1 MAFADLEP
9 LPPGVTLLQRSL
21 ERGRLGHAYL
31 LVGDHLAELEPLAR
45 TLAKT
50 LNCHH
55 PPRRAPNGV
64 ALDCCDTCPACR
76 QIGSDLYA
84 DVQWLRPE
92 SKLRVILVD
101 QVRRLLETVYLKPIE
116 ARYKVAVIA
125 GADRLNVQ
133 AANAFLKT
141 LEEPP
146 DRSVL
151 LLLTTEPARVIET
164 VRSRCL
170 RLNFSGGRRPVADPA
185 IMAWVKSFAEQAAA
199 AQGGLLARYR
209 LLGQILKELA
219 ARRATIEQ
227 ELSARS
233 PLERYEDADP
243 ALREQWENELKAGIE
258 AEYRQQRTE
267 LLVGLQ
273 WWLRDVWL
281 ATQGLETDRLSLP
294 ELAPITRT
302 VSGRVR
308 EPQATANLQRLERAQ
323 RALGTNVQEALALE
337 VGLLSLQL

>member
-1 MAFADLEP
+1 MSFADLNP
-9 LPPGVTLLQRSL
+9 LPAGVAVLQRSL
-21 ERGRLGHAYL
+21 ERGRLAHAYL
-31 LVGDHLAELEPLAR
+31 MVGDHLAELEPLAR

-50 LNCHH
+50 LNCRQ

-76 QIGSDLYA
+76 QIGRDLYA

-101 QVRRLLETVYLKPIE
+101 QVRSLLQTVYLKPVE

-125 GADRLNVQ
+125 GADRLNPQ

-146 DRSVL
+146 ARSVL
-151 LLLTTEPARVIET
+151 LLLTTEPSRVLET

-170 RLNFSGGRRPVADPA
+170 RLNLGGTAPPVADPA
-185 IMAWVKSFAEQAAA
+185 VLAWVRAFAEQAVAA
-199 AQGGLLARYR
+199 KGGLLARYR
-209 LLGQILKELA
+209 LLGQILKELET
-219 ARRATIEQ
+219 RRAAIER
-227 ELSARS
+227 ELTARS
-233 PLERYEDADP
+233 PLERFEDADP
-243 ALREQWENELKAGIE
+243 ALRDQWEDELAAAIE
-258 AEYRQQRTE
+258 AEYRRQRAE
-267 LLVGLQ
+267 LLLGLQ

-281 ATQGLETDRLSLP
+281 ATQDLAGGRLSLP
-294 ELAPITRT
+294 ALSASTTAVAARL
-302 VSGRVR
+302 R
-308 EPQATANLQRLERAQ
+308 EPLAAANLQRLERTQ
-323 RALGTNVQEALALE
+323 RVLATNVQEALALE

>member
-1 MAFADLEP
+1 MSFADFNP
-9 LPPGVTLLQRSL
+9 LPPAVAMLQRSL

-31 LVGDHLAELEPLAR
+31 MVGDHLAELEPLAR
-45 TLAKT
+45 TLAQT
-50 LNCHH
+50 LNCHQ

-76 QIGSDLYA
+76 QIGKDLYA

-101 QVRRLLETVYLKPIE
+101 QVRTLLQTVYLKPIE

-125 GADRLNVQ
+125 GADRLNPQ

-146 DRSVL
+146 ERTVL
-151 LLLTTEPARVIET
+151 LLLTTEPSRVLET

-170 RLNFSGGRRPVADPA
+170 RLNFSGGTRAVADPA
-185 IMAWVKSFAEQAAA
+185 VLAWVRSFAEQAAA
-199 AQGGLLARYR
+199 AKGDLLARYR

-219 ARRATIEQ
+219 TRRDVIEK
-227 ELSARS
+227 ELTARS
-233 PLERYEDADP
+233 PLERYEDADS
-243 ALREQWENELKAGIE
+243 ALRKQWEDELAAAIE
-258 AEYRQQRTE
+258 AEYRRQRAE
-267 LLVGLQ
+267 LLLGLQ

-281 ATQGLETDRLSLP
+281 ATQGLVDGRFSLP
-294 ELAPITRT
+294 ELT
-302 VSGRVR
+302 VSTATVAGRLR
-308 EPQATANLQRLERAQ
+308 EPMAAGNLQRLERTQ
-323 RALGTNVQEALALE
+323 RVLATNVQEALALE
-337 VGLLSLQL
+337 VGLLGLQL

>member
-1 MAFADLEP
+1 MSFADLNP
-9 LPPGVTLLQRSL
+9 LPPGVAVLQRSL

-31 LVGDHLAELEPLAR
+31 MVGDRLAELEPLAR

-50 LNCHH
+50 LNCHQ

-64 ALDCCDTCPACR
+64 ALDCCDICPACR
-76 QIGSDLYA
+76 QIANDLYA

-92 SKLRVILVD
+92 SKLRVIVVD
-101 QVRRLLETVYLKPIE
+101 QVRTLLQTIYLKPIE

-125 GADRLNVQ
+125 DADRLNTQ

-146 DRSVL
+146 ARSVL
-151 LLLTTEPARVIET
+151 LLLTTEPSRVLET

-170 RLNFSGGRRPVADPA
+170 RLTFSGASRAVAEPA
-185 IMAWVKSFAEQAAA
+185 VLAWVRSFADQAAA
-199 AQGGLLARYR
+199 AKGGLLARYR
-209 LLGQILKELA
+209 LLGQILKELET
-219 ARRATIEQ
+219 RREAIEK
-227 ELSARS
+227 ELTARS
-233 PLERYEDADP
+233 PLERFEDADP
-243 ALREQWENELKAGIE
+243 ELREQWEKELAAAIE
-258 AEYRQQRTE
+258 AEYRRQRAE

-281 ATQGLETDRLSLP
+281 ASQGLVEGRLSLP
-294 ELAPITRT
+294 ELAASTAA
-302 VSGRVR
+302 VAGRLR
-308 EPQATANLQRLERAQ
+308 EPMASANLQRLERTQ
-323 RALGTNVQEALALE
+323 RVLATNVQEALALE